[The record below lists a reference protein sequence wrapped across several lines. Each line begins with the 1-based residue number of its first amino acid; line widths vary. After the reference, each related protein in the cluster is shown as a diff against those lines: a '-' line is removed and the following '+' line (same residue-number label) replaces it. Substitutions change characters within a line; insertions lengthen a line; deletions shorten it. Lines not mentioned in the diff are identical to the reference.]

1 MILHLKQNKE
11 NRKAPWPGAMNRATL
26 AILWSLLAGGG
37 FLGGGAPARALEVSL
52 ELILAVDCSSSVEP
66 EEYTLQMQGIADA
79 FRDPVVQQAIRG
91 AAPNGI
97 AVTLVQ
103 WSGASMHSQATD
115 WMLVSNKDDAERAA
129 QAIESAPR
137 FMRWGATAIGEAI
150 SFSRVLFEENDF
162 EGLRKV
168 IDVSGDG
175 ISNQGTFPIFAREEA
190 VKEGITINGL
200 AILNDEPS
208 LDHYYRQQVMA
219 GPRSFV
225 ERAARFEDFGVA
237 MRRKLIREIGSP
249 PAVFVPAEDPTRQL
263 AKTNSTVP
271 KAPKSATIELP
282 GGAL

>member
-1 MILHLKQNKE
+1 MRPTNPEDTRRRSRQS
-11 NRKAPWPGAMNRATL
+11 RPR
-26 AILWSLLAGGG
+26 LLAAAAIWCLLVGV
-37 FLGGGAPARALEVSL
+37 GAPARALEVSL

-66 EEYTLQMQGIADA
+66 EEFALQMQGIADA
-79 FRDPVVQQAIRG
+79 FRHPTVLQAIRG

-103 WSGASMHSQATD
+103 WSGAGMHNQATD
-115 WMLVSNKDDAERAA
+115 WILVSNKDDAENVA
-129 QAIESAPR
+129 QEFENTPR

-150 SFSRVLFEENDF
+150 IFSQVLFEDNGF

-168 IDVSGDG
+168 IDISGDG
-175 ISNQGTFPIFAREEA
+175 ISNQGTFPTFAREA
-190 VKEGITINGL
+190 AAREGITINGL

-225 ERAARFEDFGVA
+225 ERAARFEDFATA

-249 PAVFVPAEDPTRQL
+249 PAVQLPKIDPAHQV
-263 AKTNSTVP
+263 ANSSSTTP
-271 KAPKSATIELP
+271 KAPKSATTELP
-282 GGAL
+282 AGAL